1 MTTGGYG
8 QFAMPARPRSWAT
21 IRFMATPLRPS
32 DPPVLGGYR
41 LEAVLGE
48 GGQGIVYL
56 GAGSGGERVAIKWL
70 RPDLAQDQ
78 AMVRRFLQEV
88 STAKR
93 VAPFCTAQVIDVGAE
108 DQRPYIVS
116 EYIEG
121 ESLAQAIPRSGPRT
135 GSSLHRLAIGTATAL
150 AAIHQAGIVHRDFKP
165 PNVILGS
172 DGPRVIDFGISKA
185 LGSHTA
191 LTSTMIGTPAY
202 MAPEQLAGGPIGPA
216 ADLFSWAGTIAYAAT
231 GRAPFG
237 NDTMPAVIN
246 RVLRMPPDLG
256 DVPQPLRGIL
266 LDCLNKNPALRPAA
280 RQVIDRLLVSD
291 PAAARATVPQIH
303 REKRRFPTLAVVTTA
318 TALTVI
324 AAIGGVWAATTND
337 APPPSPATTSAA
349 PPPRSPSPPSP
360 VTIDMDDT
368 TAVALERPDDPA
380 YLSIFW
386 VDREKWDAYVREPG
400 KATFTRHSYVDAAP
414 SPTADRLA
422 GIPWEYDSDD
432 RDSLKITTVS
442 SGATLTVQTVAKPLT
457 TNYVH
462 WSPEGDRILLTMRKK
477 VGDKTTTKGFVL
489 VDVPA
494 ETARIVEVPG
504 LTEDAAFAWTGDGD
518 TVAAIVADKTTRVPH
533 VYDLAGKELKT
544 LPEIG
549 GSLTDPRDLFTAGGG
564 AFVATCAGK
573 TVTLCVWDTATGAV
587 LEEFESGC
595 DTVLGWWDTTHVFCT
610 ATGDDDEDAVV
621 VTDLEGA
628 ETQTLIRATDAA
640 MDKLYFRSAYLRRD

>member
-1 MTTGGYG
+1 
-8 QFAMPARPRSWAT
+8 
-21 IRFMATPLRPS
+21 MATPLRPS
-32 DPPVLGGYR
+32 DPRVLGGYR

-56 GAGSGGERVAIKWL
+56 GAGPDGGRVAIKWL
-70 RPDLAQDQ
+70 RPELAQDQ
-78 AMVRRFLQEV
+78 TMVRRFLQEV

-150 AAIHQAGIVHRDFKP
+150 AAIHQAEIVHRDFKP

-202 MAPEQLAGGPIGPA
+202 MAPEQLAGGPVGPA

-266 LDCLNKNPALRPAA
+266 LDCLNKNPALRPTA
-280 RQVIDRLLVSD
+280 REVIDRLLVSD
-291 PAAARATVPQIH
+291 PATARATVPQVF
-303 REKRRFPTLAVVTTA
+303 REKRGFPTLAVVTAA
-318 TALTVI
+318 TAVAVI
-324 AAIGGVWAATTND
+324 AAIGGVWAATTNS
-337 APPPSPATTSAA
+337 APPSPPVTTSAA
-349 PPPRSPSPPSP
+349 PPPPPSPSPGPP

-400 KATFTRHSYVDAAP
+400 KATFTRHSFVDAAP

-422 GIPWEYDSDD
+422 GIPWEYDADD
-432 RDSLKITTVS
+432 RDSLKITDVS
-442 SGATLTVQTVAKPLT
+442 SGAAVTVQTVAKPRT

-462 WSPEGDRILLTMRKK
+462 WSPEGDRILLTMREK
-477 VGDKTTTKGFVL
+477 VGEKTTTKGFVV

-518 TVAAIVADKTTRVPH
+518 TIAAIVADKETRVPH
-533 VYDLAGKELKT
+533 VYDLQGKELKT

-549 GSLTDPRDLFTAGGG
+549 GTLTDPRDLFTAGGG
-564 AFVATCAGK
+564 AFVATCADK

-587 LEEFESGC
+587 LNEFESGC
-595 DTVLGWWDTTHVFCT
+595 DTVLGWWDTTHIFCT

-621 VTDLEGA
+621 VTDLKGA
-628 ETQTLIRATDAA
+628 ETQTLVRATDAA
-640 MDKLYFRSAYLRRD
+640 MDKLYFRSGYLRRG

>member
-1 MTTGGYG
+1 M
-8 QFAMPARPRSWAT
+8 
-21 IRFMATPLRPS
+21 
-32 DPPVLGGYR
+32 LGGYR

-56 GAGSGGERVAIKWL
+56 GAGPSGERVAIKWL
-70 RPDLAQDQ
+70 RPELAQDQ
-78 AMVRRFLQEV
+78 TMVRRFLQEV

-150 AAIHQAGIVHRDFKP
+150 AAIHQAEIVHRDFKP

-266 LDCLNKNPALRPAA
+266 LDCLNKNPALRPTA
-280 RQVIDRLLVSD
+280 REVIDRLLVSD
-291 PAAARATVPQIH
+291 PAAARVTVPQVF
-303 REKRRFPTLAVVTTA
+303 REKRKFPTLAVVTAA
-318 TALTVI
+318 TAVTVI
-324 AAIGGVWAATTND
+324 AAIGGVWAATTNS
-337 APPPSPATTSAA
+337 APPPAPVTTSAA
-349 PPPRSPSPPSP
+349 PGPASPSPRPP

-368 TAVALERPDDPA
+368 TAVALERPGDPA

-386 VDREKWDAYVREPG
+386 VDREKWDAYVRDPG

-422 GIPWEYDSDD
+422 GIPWEYDADD
-432 RDSLKITTVS
+432 LDSLKITNVASGTTV
-442 SGATLTVQTVAKPLT
+442 TVRTVAKPRT

-462 WSPEGDRILLTMRKK
+462 WSPEGDRVLLTMREK
-477 VGDKTTTKGFVL
+477 VDDKTTTKGFVL

-494 ETARIVEVPG
+494 GTARIVEVPG

-518 TVAAIVADKTTRVPH
+518 TIAAIVADKESRVPH
-533 VYDLAGKELKT
+533 VYDLQGKEVKT

-549 GSLTDPRDLFTAGGG
+549 GTLTDPRDLFTAGGG
-564 AFVATCAGK
+564 AFVATCADK

-595 DTVLGWWDTTHVFCT
+595 DTVLGWWDTTHIFCT

-621 VTDLEGA
+621 VTDLKGA

-640 MDKLYFRSAYLRRD
+640 MDKLYFRNGYLRRD